1 MSCFVYVSSALHN
14 WCFFA
19 CFQQDLT
26 EKKLITENIYG
37 PNQRAGGVSEE
48 RKNNT
53 MKEVCSAFA
62 VALDMSSPGP

>member
-1 MSCFVYVSSALHN
+1 MLCLREQCTAQLMLLCLFPARPD
-14 WCFFA
+14 W
-19 CFQQDLT
+19 
-26 EKKLITENIYG
+26 KKWITENIYG